1 MAVKDTEISNREK
14 REGGENMNIHIGQQ
28 IAVTERCLECLRV
41 FDLMNEKDAN
51 EFHYGHDC
59 EPKPWP
65 KW

>member
-1 MAVKDTEISNREK
+1 
-14 REGGENMNIHIGQQ
+14 MNIHIGQQ

-51 EFHYGHDC
+51 EFYYGHDC